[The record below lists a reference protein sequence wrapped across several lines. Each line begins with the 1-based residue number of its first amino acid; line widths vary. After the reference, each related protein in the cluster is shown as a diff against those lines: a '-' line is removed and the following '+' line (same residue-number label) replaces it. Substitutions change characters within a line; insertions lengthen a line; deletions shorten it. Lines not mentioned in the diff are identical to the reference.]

1 MFNHILIATDG
12 SDPADKAVELAL
24 AVAGSARLSA
34 LMVVPDYDTAD
45 LAWAT
50 FTDGPTPQGLRD
62 QFQAAGRKRLDA
74 ALRRHDPGK
83 QRIERLVAVS
93 DRPYQAIVEAATR
106 EGCDLIVMAPRGRG
120 MLSSMLLGSQ
130 TARVLAMSSV
140 PVLVAP

>member
-12 SDPADKAVELAL
+12 SEPADKAVDLAL
-24 AVAGSARLSA
+24 RIAGKARLTA
-34 LMVVPDYDTAD
+34 LMVVPDYDTVD

-50 FTDGPTPQGLRD
+50 LTDGPAPQAIRD
-62 QFQAAGRKRLDA
+62 RFEAAGLKRLEF
-74 ALRRHDPGK
+74 ALRRHDHRS
-83 QRIERLVAVS
+83 QRIERMEAVS
-93 DRPYQAIVEAATR
+93 DRPYQAIVDTATR

-130 TARVLAMSSV
+130 TARVLTLSSV

>member
-1 MFNHILIATDG
+1 MFQHILIATDG
-12 SDPADKAVELAL
+12 SEQADKAITLALELA
-24 AVAGSARLSA
+24 GKARVSA

-50 FTDGPTPQGLRD
+50 FTDGPDPQGLRERL
-62 QFQAAGRKRLDA
+62 QAAGHKRLEA
-74 ALRRHDPGK
+74 ALRRHDP
-83 QRIERLVAVS
+83 QAHRIQRLVVVD
-93 DRPYQAIVEAATR
+93 DRPYQAIIDTATQ

-130 TARVLAMSSV
+130 TARVLTLSRV